1 MDFTG
6 AGSIASPRETPR
18 LAKAVYGEVGKVIVG
33 QEDVLELVLCTYFA
47 GGHLLFEGVPGLAKT
62 LIVKVLGVAAGAS
75 FSRIQFTP
83 DLLPSDIIG
92 TNVFDLSR
100 QEFSFRAGPVF
111 ASLILA
117 DEVNRTPPKTQAAL
131 LEAMEERHVSVDG
144 VTHPLPAD
152 FTVFATQNPV
162 EYEGTYPLPE
172 AQLDRFMLK
181 VQIGYPELG
190 EEREILKRYD
200 AGFDP
205 HDLARAGVSKVMQAE
220 HWPTI
225 RAEINGVRV
234 EDGVLGYIMQIVRAT
249 REHRAIA
256 LGASPRAGIA
266 LLRGSKALSAIR
278 GKGYIT
284 PDEVQTL
291 VAPVLRHRLI
301 LTPESELEGGSLDEI
316 IAAIVGT
323 IPVPR

>member
-1 MDFTG
+1 
-6 AGSIASPRETPR
+6 
-18 LAKAVYGEVGKVIVG
+18 
-33 QEDVLELVLCTYFA
+33 
-47 GGHLLFEGVPGLAKT
+47 
-62 LIVKVLGVAAGAS
+62 
-75 FSRIQFTP
+75 
-83 DLLPSDIIG
+83 
-92 TNVFDLSR
+92 
-100 QEFSFRAGPVF
+100 
-111 ASLILA
+111 
-117 DEVNRTPPKTQAAL
+117 
-131 LEAMEERHVSVDG
+131 
-144 VTHPLPAD
+144 
-152 FTVFATQNPV
+152 
-162 EYEGTYPLPE
+162 
-172 AQLDRFMLK
+172 
-181 VQIGYPELG
+181 
-190 EEREILKRYD
+190 
-200 AGFDP
+200 
-205 HDLARAGVSKVMQAE
+205 MQAE